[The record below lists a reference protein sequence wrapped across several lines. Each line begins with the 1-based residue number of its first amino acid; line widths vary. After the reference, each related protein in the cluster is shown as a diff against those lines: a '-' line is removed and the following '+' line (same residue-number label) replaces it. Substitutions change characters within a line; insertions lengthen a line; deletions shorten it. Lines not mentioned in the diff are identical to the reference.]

1 MDDSGWF
8 FICLYLRSFHE
19 STRFWCNSLI
29 EVKMQRLSFC
39 IHFGNCICCMV
50 GYTACISKM
59 QIFTV
64 LFFFLISYFTE
75 QSITWKIQFD
85 FFSPVF
91 SFKLWTHTARERKKI
106 QRLLSFVSSPNLSL
120 TRLSLTST
128 LNYNN
133 LFFFSNCVFI
143 AIVLQY
149 FTMQKCP
156 TASDWFNTRTN
167 QMKMN
172 KTLLFLCINFYS
184 LSRYSVSFCS
194 DRKHLT
200 LCIVSK
206 STE

>member
-1 MDDSGWF
+1 MHFKNANFHCFSF
-8 FICLYLRSFHE
+8 FSYFLFYRTINHLKYSI
-19 STRFWCNSLI
+19 W
-29 EVKMQRLSFC
+29 
-39 IHFGNCICCMV
+39 
-50 GYTACISKM
+50 
-59 QIFTV
+59 
-64 LFFFLISYFTE
+64 LFFLQYFHSNYE
-75 QSITWKIQFD
+75 
-85 FFSPVF
+85 
-91 SFKLWTHTARERKKI
+91 HTQRENEKKN

-128 LNYNN
+128 LNCNN

-200 LCIVSK
+200 LGIVSK